1 MARVLKNAAA
11 AASIGV
17 TAATLSNWKHQAWWN
32 PDWHTSEGWDVEAI
46 KARPNAAQNAERG
59 KLDADSRKM
68 NQAERAMR
76 LQLMKMKVDERA
88 GTLVNL
94 QEVIAGIKAA
104 DEGLVG
110 VIMDI
115 PIRAARLLPEGKL
128 RTELMTEIELI
139 CRNALRSHAD
149 SMRHQLER
157 AGETKP
163 K

>member
-11 AASIGV
+11 AAMIGV

-88 GTLVNL
+88 GTLVSL
-94 QEVIAGIKAA
+94 QDVLDGFASYNNAVVTAMLDLPIK
-104 DEGLVG
+104 L
-110 VIMDI
+110 
-115 PIRAARLLPEGKL
+115 ARMAPEGPMRAQFL
-128 RTELMTEIELI
+128 READTQ
-139 CRNALRSHAD
+139 CRNSLRACAEMIKHHFEA
-149 SMRHQLER
+149 LER
-157 AGETKP
+157 K